1 LTPPAVKL
9 KSKMK
14 SNLFDTRN
22 NLTGSI
28 LMLASLGFFIS
39 WLLMPDPG
47 TTNTHHILS
56 IVKQSRASVMASII
70 IQIITSVLY
79 LIALFQL
86 AGISFRQKRS
96 TLAGIILMAIG
107 VLGLC
112 ADAFFHLLAYFMTD
126 DSVTLE
132 QDVVT
137 VMDFMQTTGVA
148 FLLPILLPFFVGS
161 LVLAIALNKGA
172 MITKTSWLMIT
183 AAFSL
188 GILSMLGE
196 KTHIC
201 QPVPM
206 IVTLGLFAIGQAFIG
221 FDLIRS
227 SYKHKSAMLAYQ
239 YQN

>member
-1 LTPPAVKL
+1 MKL
-9 KSKMK
+9 
-14 SNLFDTRN
+14 NLFGNRI
-22 NLTGSI
+22 NLTGGI
-28 LMLASLGFFIS
+28 LILASLGFFIS

-47 TTNTHHILS
+47 TTNTRHILS

-70 IQIITSVLY
+70 IQIMTSVLY

-86 AGISFRQKRS
+86 AGTSFRRKKS
-96 TLAGIILMAIG
+96 AMAGIILLAIG

-137 VMDFMQTTGVA
+137 VMGFMQTKGVA

-161 LVLAIALNKGA
+161 LVLAIVLNKRTL
-172 MITKTSWLMIT
+172 ITKTSWFTIT
-183 AAFSL
+183 AAFGL
-188 GILSMLGE
+188 GILSLLGE
-196 KTHIC
+196 KTHIF
-201 QPVPM
+201 QPAPM

-221 FDLIRS
+221 FDLIRG
-227 SYKHKSAMLAYQ
+227 SYNLKSATLAYQ